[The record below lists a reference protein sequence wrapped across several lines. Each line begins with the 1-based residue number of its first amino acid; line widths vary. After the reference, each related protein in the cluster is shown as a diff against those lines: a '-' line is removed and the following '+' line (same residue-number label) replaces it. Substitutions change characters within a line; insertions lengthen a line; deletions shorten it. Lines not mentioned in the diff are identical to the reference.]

1 MEPGSVVRAVFE
13 FRPSV
18 SEELPLFAG
27 DIIEVLSV
35 VDEFWVLGSK
45 GGVTGQFPSSFVEP
59 VAIPATKRGEKLFV
73 CTNDFTGG
81 DPGSLSIKRGDVVIV
96 EDTVDSHWLR
106 GKNYWGS
113 KGIFPASC
121 VEELRLSSRCQRLTK
136 RSLSELP
143 SYALGQARALMGLS
157 AQLDEELDFREGDII
172 TIVGI
177 PEPGWFEG
185 ELEGR
190 RGIFPEGFVELLG
203 PLRTADDHTAQD
215 DSDIY
220 ENDLSTDLLSSVVT
234 EEENDEGN
242 GVYGVAL
249 YEFIPM
255 DPEELE
261 FSVGDQIRIIRTLED
276 GWLEGEVHGRRGI
289 FPYRFVKIEETGHSL
304 EADQMTSVPM
314 DSLPEFDYRFD
325 DDSKSEYDLRNNNSN
340 ELFFWQN
347 ERNGSRIWEPDSCH
361 GKTEEHE
368 PRSEADWSSSLP
380 ASEALKFPK
389 LAQGNLEEDL
399 NVGSPDQKPSCYDV
413 PVASFNSSL
422 QTKNGGSCK
431 PQLPPRPK
439 PRMESLSKR
448 ACRSVVD
455 LQAETKAN
463 DASPSYTLYSPAV
476 RHDVPPSVGNGAFGS
491 TVGSAPWAPSKP
503 FSVMKP
509 KDGGTGPSHCG
520 FSGTIRSLTDRLSDI
535 GYLHLDTLEDPKQK
549 AKRRHSAFSGTTE
562 GLPLS
567 VCSRK
572 TELGG
577 SEGPFTSDSGWGQP
591 FDLDT
596 KLSEQLAQ
604 FERSLPSPKPGR
616 LQKASRHFSILDYN
630 SESDLFRGSPQS
642 FNHQETSE
650 RRRVLRPPPP
660 KPSTR
665 SSALPALFVQ
675 QDQRPSAVGRNGS
688 PSFPLRPSRPAPR
701 PPRSAPG
708 KASVSP
714 RRPAP
719 AEFPASTAMAPWPH
733 EAGVLDDDEPHAQ
746 SELGIV
752 DADAGSLPASLVA
765 RIQEIERDL
774 EVYTKMRDELSL
786 MMDKPE
792 DDLTG
797 EETLE
802 SLEFCNCN
810 IESLALELQQL
821 REMTLLS
828 AQPSVLEPTPLTAAT
843 ENPEQR
849 MLEKR
854 SKVIEELLQ
863 TEQDYIKDLE
873 MCMEKIVLPLQ
884 GKHVLNVDF
893 DGLFGNLQAVIDL
906 SKRLLHNLKETDL
919 IGNVFVRYKM
929 DLEEVY
935 KIYCQNHDD
944 AIALLETYEKDE
956 AIQSRFLE
964 CLETLRG
971 KTNYINLGSFLI
983 KPVQR
988 VMRYPLLLMEL
999 LNTTPESHLDKKPL
1013 MEAVLA
1019 VKDINTNINE
1029 FKRRKDLVMKYRKGD
1044 EDTLI
1049 DKISKLSMHS
1059 IIKKSNRVSS
1069 HIKQLTGFSLQ
1080 IKDEDFE
1087 EVEKNFRIQERLIKT
1102 FIRNLSLYLQH
1113 VRESASV
1120 KVLAA
1125 ISICDLYAEKCWNGT
1140 ESFQQAHRSI
1150 SEQFFND
1157 FKDQTE
1163 RLVIGPLNQLLSMF
1177 AGPHKLV
1184 QKRFDKLLDYQNCRE
1199 RAEKMK
1205 DKRTQEE
1212 LQLARNTYE
1221 ALNTQL
1227 LDELPKFHRS
1237 AEQLFASCVRSF
1249 AEAHRNFVRATLENL
1264 SPLLQLSG
1272 LVFPDGN
1279 IISLFQEEH
1288 SRVLQQ
1294 LQVFSF
1300 FPDSLP
1306 SLKKPFERKTAEY
1319 QSSRKP
1325 LSGPSIT
1332 VTQTDGERTALLS
1345 KYPPE
1350 KLYQAE
1356 RNFNAAQELDV
1367 TLQVG
1372 DIVGVIKQQ
1381 DPMGSQNRWLIDN
1394 GVTKGF
1400 VYCSFLKPYNAR
1412 RSQSDISMESQS
1424 SNESGYGGS
1433 SPVLSRK
1440 DSSSMLN
1447 FNPSSNSVSYSAS
1460 LSRSNQDLLS
1470 SSPSQH
1476 SHVKDSTASLR
1487 SGHSESYCSK
1497 PPGQR
1502 DSYSPQRANQRE
1514 PADGVN
1520 GVAPCPTQ
1528 RTQGTESPRLGNR
1541 TDTTQ
1546 RHSHSEVAMSSTSRR
1561 NGEFEQACQRP
1572 SSFSSERT
1580 FNQDSI
1586 DLKGQQVF
1594 YAIYTFKA
1602 RCANELS
1609 ITANQRLK
1617 VLEFQDVTGNTE
1629 WWLVEVDGRRGYV
1642 PSNYIR
1648 KTEYT

>member
-1 MEPGSVVRAVFE
+1 MKASVVLGPPSQCGSRGRCEVE
-13 FRPSV
+13 RWGGGKRCIDRSV
-18 SEELPLFAG
+18 SDDRLLEYSRSAARPRDNLE
-27 DIIEVLSV
+27 DEDD
-35 VDEFWVLGSK
+35 VDDAVHRHREYRS
-45 GGVTGQFPSSFVEP
+45 
-59 VAIPATKRGEKLFV
+59 A
-73 CTNDFTGG
+73 
-81 DPGSLSIKRGDVVIV
+81 SLDYLDCRKAVGHYKD
-96 EDTVDSHWLR
+96 R
-106 GKNYWGS
+106 GKNDEVYQDRGRADGRYMDHQKGNEIYKDYNRTDGRYMDHQKGDEIYKDYNRTDGRHMDHQKGDEIYKDYNRTDGRYMDHQKGDEIYKDYNRTDGRHMDHQKGDEIYKDYNRTDGRYMDHQKGDEIYKNYNRTDGRHMDHQKGDEIYKDYDRTDGRYMDRKKRDDAYRVYERKGEKYEDHRRYARLYEDYERPEDRYMDQKKYDEADRDYDRS
-113 KGIFPASC
+113 AHQYQDRRKYAGLYKDCDKDEDRYVDRRKGDEIYKDYNRDEDRYMDRRKVDETYRDCGRTEDRYMDRRKGDEIYKDYNRDEDRYMDRRKVDEMYRDCGRTEDQYMDRRKGIVGYIDNDEAGGQSIDRRKYNSGSREYDKAGSGHTDPAKQNFEHKGC
-121 VEELRLSSRCQRLTK
+121 SRAGSPYAGQRG
-136 RSLSELP
+136 RDWEYEDCDSPE
-143 SYALGQARALMGLS
+143 RASGANS
-157 AQLDEELDFREGDII
+157 WQRNN
-172 TIVGI
+172 
-177 PEPGWFEG
+177 
-185 ELEGR
+185 R
-190 RGIFPEGFVELLG
+190 YR
-203 PLRTADDHTAQD
+203 RTA
-215 DSDIY
+215 
-220 ENDLSTDLLSSVVT
+220 
-234 EEENDEGN
+234 
-242 GVYGVAL
+242 
-249 YEFIPM
+249 P
-255 DPEELE
+255 
-261 FSVGDQIRIIRTLED
+261 
-276 GWLEGEVHGRRGI
+276 
-289 FPYRFVKIEETGHSL
+289 
-304 EADQMTSVPM
+304 
-314 DSLPEFDYRFD
+314 
-325 DDSKSEYDLRNNNSN
+325 
-340 ELFFWQN
+340 
-347 ERNGSRIWEPDSCH
+347 
-361 GKTEEHE
+361 
-368 PRSEADWSSSLP
+368 SSLRR
-380 ASEALKFPK
+380 SDFI
-389 LAQGNLEEDL
+389 
-399 NVGSPDQKPSCYDV
+399 QK
-413 PVASFNSSL
+413 
-422 QTKNGGSCK
+422 
-431 PQLPPRPK
+431 
-439 PRMESLSKR
+439 
-448 ACRSVVD
+448 
-455 LQAETKAN
+455 
-463 DASPSYTLYSPAV
+463 
-476 RHDVPPSVGNGAFGS
+476 
-491 TVGSAPWAPSKP
+491 
-503 FSVMKP
+503 
-509 KDGGTGPSHCG
+509 
-520 FSGTIRSLTDRLSDI
+520 
-535 GYLHLDTLEDPKQK
+535 
-549 AKRRHSAFSGTTE
+549 
-562 GLPLS
+562 
-567 VCSRK
+567 RK
-572 TELGG
+572 T
-577 SEGPFTSDSGWGQP
+577 
-591 FDLDT
+591 
-596 KLSEQLAQ
+596 
-604 FERSLPSPKPGR
+604 
-616 LQKASRHFSILDYN
+616 
-630 SESDLFRGSPQS
+630 
-642 FNHQETSE
+642 
-650 RRRVLRPPPP
+650 
-660 KPSTR
+660 
-665 SSALPALFVQ
+665 Q
-675 QDQRPSAVGRNGS
+675 Q
-688 PSFPLRPSRPAPR
+688 
-701 PPRSAPG
+701 
-708 KASVSP
+708 
-714 RRPAP
+714 
-719 AEFPASTAMAPWPH
+719 
-733 EAGVLDDDEPHAQ
+733 
-746 SELGIV
+746 
-752 DADAGSLPASLVA
+752 
-765 RIQEIERDL
+765 
-774 EVYTKMRDELSL
+774 
-786 MMDKPE
+786 
-792 DDLTG
+792 
-797 EETLE
+797 
-802 SLEFCNCN
+802 
-810 IESLALELQQL
+810 
-821 REMTLLS
+821 EMTLLS

-964 CLETLRG
+964 CLETLRSLYREWG

>member
-314 DSLPEFDYRFD
+314 DSLPEFDYR
-325 DDSKSEYDLRNNNSN
+325 
-340 ELFFWQN
+340 QN

-491 TVGSAPWAPSKP
+491 TVG
-503 FSVMKP
+503 
-509 KDGGTGPSHCG
+509 
-520 FSGTIRSLTDRLSDI
+520 
-535 GYLHLDTLEDPKQK
+535 DPKQK

-746 SELGIV
+746 T
-752 DADAGSLPASLVA
+752 SLVA

-964 CLETLRG
+964 CLETLRSLYREWG

-1157 FKDQTE
+1157 FVSLLCSFLLFFFFQRYVLFIFKGGHFILQQEVLFSFAISNHTLGNVE
-1163 RLVIGPLNQLLSMF
+1163 QPIRSKKHNLGYQLSDCNF
-1177 AGPHKLV
+1177 
-1184 QKRFDKLLDYQNCRE
+1184 LLFNCRNLPSVRVFDQSE
-1199 RAEKMK
+1199 SSLSTPCCIIVSEPFCLSLNLVR
-1205 DKRTQEE
+1205 Q
-1212 LQLARNTYE
+1212 
-1221 ALNTQL
+1221 ALF
-1227 LDELPKFHRS
+1227 P
-1237 AEQLFASCVRSF
+1237 
-1249 AEAHRNFVRATLENL
+1249 
-1264 SPLLQLSG
+1264 PLQLSG

-1502 DSYSPQRANQRE
+1502 DSYSPQRA
-1514 PADGVN
+1514 
-1520 GVAPCPTQ
+1520 
-1528 RTQGTESPRLGNR
+1528 
-1541 TDTTQ
+1541 
-1546 RHSHSEVAMSSTSRR
+1546 
-1561 NGEFEQACQRP
+1561 
-1572 SSFSSERT
+1572 
-1580 FNQDSI
+1580 
-1586 DLKGQQVF
+1586 
-1594 YAIYTFKA
+1594 
-1602 RCANELS
+1602 
-1609 ITANQRLK
+1609 
-1617 VLEFQDVTGNTE
+1617 
-1629 WWLVEVDGRRGYV
+1629 
-1642 PSNYIR
+1642 
-1648 KTEYT
+1648 